1 MGIRVPSANSLQG
14 SVREA
19 ATPNLRVNT
28 TAPAEA
34 FGGGAASQSRIT
46 GAMSEAFNIVKQ
58 ESEKADSLAVLEAE
72 TQIARRKNEMVF
84 DPKTGLITR
93 KGKSAMEA
101 VQEFSKSFDE
111 EAGKVESSLQTE
123 RQKMLYRQKVA
134 AQRDDFN
141 SQLQKHAAVEIQK
154 FDQEQSESRLALAK
168 QDAALRFTEPDAIA
182 ASIEVQKGVIIEQAV
197 RLGMSEEWVKLKT
210 EDAQSKT
217 HLTVLDRMLNAGN
230 DLEAEGYL
238 KANKNQFTGTD
249 LADAEKLLQEGMLL
263 GKTQRESDRI
273 MGMGLSMSQA
283 LDQARLEKD
292 PKVRDRLTAE
302 VRERYQLDKIAKEDA
317 RNNIFDRAANIIERN
332 GGDTTQIPR
341 AQWAALSLQDRNAI
355 DARARQLK
363 MGIEPSTDWQKYYE
377 VKTLASNDSTR
388 NEFLRTNL
396 MELRPKMAEAE
407 FKELVNLQTQMRKG
421 ESADKLL
428 SGFRTNLQVVQ
439 GTLRSIGL
447 PPKPKPGSDDAVK
460 VETFMRAVDEQVIAF
475 QNETGKKATSEDV
488 QRIADNLVVK
498 GEIPDSGW
506 FWNDSKRVYE
516 LGEDDKIVV
525 AYEDVPRNERLKIQ
539 EALRNQGIQ
548 PNEDNITAMY
558 NARIQRQRQGRGG

>member
-19 ATPNLRVNT
+19 ALPNLRVGT
-28 TAPAEA
+28 SAPAEA

-46 GAMSEAFNIVKQ
+46 GAMNETLNIVKQ

-72 TQIARRKNEMVF
+72 TEMARKKSDMVF
-84 DPKTGLITR
+84 NTQNGLITR

-101 VQEFSKSFDE
+101 VQEFSKSFDD

-123 RQKMLYRQKVA
+123 RQKMLYRQKMT

-141 SQLQKHAAVEIQK
+141 SQLQKHATVEIQK
-154 FDQEQSESRLALAK
+154 FDQEQSESRLVLAK
-168 QDAALRFTEPDAIA
+168 QDAALRFSEPDAVA

-197 RLGMSEEWVKLKT
+197 RNGMSEEWVKART
-210 EDAQSKT
+210 EDAASKT
-217 HLTVLDRMLNAGN
+217 HLTVLDRMLNAGD
-230 DLEAEGYL
+230 DLGAEGYL
-238 KANKNQFTGTD
+238 NANKDQLTGTD
-249 LADAEKLLQEGMLL
+249 LGDAEKLLQEGMLL

-273 MGMGLSMSQA
+273 MSMGVSMTSA
-283 LDQARLEKD
+283 LDEARKEKD

-317 RNNIFDRAANIIERN
+317 RNNIFDRAANIIEKN

-355 DARARQLK
+355 DSRARQLK

-377 VKTLASNDSTR
+377 VKTLASNDTTR

-396 MELRPKMAEAE
+396 MDLRPKMAEAE

-421 ESADKLL
+421 ESADKLM
-428 SGFRTNLQVVQ
+428 SGFRTNMQVVQ
-439 GTLRSIGL
+439 GTMKSIGL
-447 PPKPKPGSDDAVK
+447 KTNAKPGTDEAKK
-460 VETFMRAVDEQVIAF
+460 VETFMRAVDEQVISF
-475 QNETGKKATSEDV
+475 QNETGKKATTEDV

-498 GEIPDSGW
+498 GEIPDSGY
-506 FWNDSKRVYE
+506 FWNDEKRVYE

-525 AYEDVPRNERLKIQ
+525 SFSDVPRSEKLKIQ

-548 PNEDNITAMY
+548 PNDDNITAMY
-558 NARIQRQRQGRGG
+558 NARIQKQRQGRGG